1 MIRAEPLIAKSGHGI
16 AKHKTGADVKNMT
29 YYMQLPALRF
39 TGLFFLSFLLLSAC
53 SIGTHQDSAPQKEI
67 DVAHIPDAVPR
78 PEPRSAGGNP
88 DTYSVLGRT
97 YRVMSSHEG
106 YVERGIA
113 SWYGTKFHGRTT
125 SNGEIY
131 SMYKMTAA
139 HTRLPLPSYVQV
151 TNLENGRSIIV
162 RVNDRGPFHP
172 NRIID
177 LSYVAAKKLGI
188 ASKGTGLVEVRSID
202 PHTWDGSLQPPPR
215 QRSSY
220 PATVNS
226 SNTLFIQAG
235 AFSSRQNAEQLQQ
248 RLRALM
254 PSRSVQL
261 AFADTDQLYRVRI
274 GPLQTVEEADKL
286 AEVISNNGYP
296 DPYVVIE

>member
-1 MIRAEPLIAKSGHGI
+1 MHVSA
-16 AKHKTGADVKNMT
+16 V
-29 YYMQLPALRF
+29 RF
-39 TGLFFLSFLLLSAC
+39 TGLLVLSILFLTAC
-53 SIGTHQDSAPQKEI
+53 SIGQHQDSAPHDEI
-67 DVAHIPDAVPR
+67 NVANIPDAVPR

-88 DTYSVLGRT
+88 DSYSVLGRT
-97 YRVMSSHEG
+97 YKVMSSHQG
-106 YVERGIA
+106 YVEKGIA

-151 TNLENGRSIIV
+151 TNLENGKSIIV

-202 PHTWDGSLQPPPR
+202 PHTWDGSHEPR
-215 QRSSY
+215 PRS
-220 PATVNS
+220 AARAAVHG

-248 RLRALM
+248 QLRALM

-261 AFADTDQLYRVRI
+261 AFADTDRLYRVRI
-274 GPLQTVEEADKL
+274 GPLQTVDEADRL

-296 DPYVVIE
+296 TPYVVIE